1 MKLSHG
7 IAFLLIT
14 AWSQPLFGGNA
25 SWCLKVVDD
34 TESPVANVQVF
45 WRDADYPDWRP
56 VQGLMALGNGRD
68 GGGFQTIGET
78 VSNLDNNDRVPGEF
92 LRLLL
97 NYLFQT
103 PARGAH
109 GYLKIAHPEYLPVEM
124 QVPFPNDY
132 KWERVELR
140 RRDEG
145 RGHGQR
151 GSREQD
157 RMPDAVLAITVL
169 AENDQRTPQDDR
181 PLPSATI
188 TVTIEASGRQY
199 AGTTD
204 GNGMVT
210 LPVSEPGR
218 ATVEISCPG
227 YRPKL
232 WRTNLEAGRTE
243 QQRIALL
250 TERQD
255 KR

>member
-1 MKLSHG
+1 
-7 IAFLLIT
+7 
-14 AWSQPLFGGNA
+14 
-25 SWCLKVVDD
+25 
-34 TESPVANVQVF
+34 
-45 WRDADYPDWRP
+45 
-56 VQGLMALGNGRD
+56 MAYR
-68 GGGFQTIGET
+68 
-78 VSNLDNNDRVPGEF
+78 
-92 LRLLL
+92 
-97 NYLFQT
+97 
-103 PARGAH
+103 
-109 GYLKIAHPEYLPVEM
+109 KIAHPEYLPRC
-124 QVPFPNDY
+124 PSPTTTNGSALN
-132 KWERVELR
+132 W

-145 RGHGQR
+145 RAVSADR
-151 GSREQD
+151 GNMD
-157 RMPDAVLAITVL
+157 FMPETVL
-169 AENDQRTPQDDR
+169 LSKALVAENDQRTPQDDR